1 MGTLFRKGRITLE
14 IEGTEEIEE
23 LIGKVYEQAGEMEKT
38 IEKIRLVLLN
48 VQARINQPPERT
60 GG

>member
-1 MGTLFRKGRITLE
+1 MRKIGKPKITLE